1 MIAVISALVALAL
14 AASLA
19 AAALLYTLDFP
30 TLGTDHTH
38 TLEDQ

>member
-1 MIAVISALVALAL
+1 MNAILSVLVALAL

-19 AAALLYTLDFP
+19 AAALLYTLDF
-30 TLGTDHTH
+30 TNLGPDH

>member
-1 MIAVISALVALAL
+1 MNVILSAFVALAL

-30 TLGTDHTH
+30 TIGADH

>member
-1 MIAVISALVALAL
+1 MNAVLSVLVALAL

-30 TLGTDHTH
+30 ALGTDHTW
-38 TLEDQ
+38 EDQ